1 MKHLIEELQQQL
13 RNIEVVEQL
22 DDMETL
28 DQWEDYKDEYWTD
41 DLFDVCLGITKEID
55 ALNEYYNSL

>member
-41 DLFDVCLGITKEID
+41 DLLEVCKSIASEID
-55 ALNEYYNSL
+55 ALDEYYNSL